1 MKTIYMDHS
10 ATTYVRPEVVEAM
23 APYFSEVYGNP
34 SSIHHMGRHA
44 RYVLDECRDRVAECM
59 KVDPKEVI
67 FTGGGS
73 EGDNFAIVGTA
84 LALQEKGNHI
94 ITSQIEHHAVLH
106 TCEFLESQGFE
117 VTYLPVDQ
125 YGLVDPEVLEESI
138 TDRTILVSIMSSNNE
153 VGTIQ
158 DLEALAGVCYKRGV
172 RFHTDSVQS
181 IGLHELRL
189 NELPIDLATFTAHK
203 FYGPK
208 GVGVMIRKLGTKI
221 KPIIWGGAQEFKL
234 RAGTENL
241 AGIVGL
247 TKALELA
254 ISEQDANVKRLT
266 ALRDKL
272 ISGILTKIPDTHLNG
287 HPTRRLAHNANIS
300 FNRVEGEG
308 ILLKLDFL
316 GVCASS
322 GSACTSA
329 SLEPSHVLRAMGV
342 DPVLAH
348 GSIRMTLGKCNTEE
362 DIDFVVAQ
370 LPPIVEQ
377 LRAISAVY

>member
-1 MKTIYMDHS
+1 MDHS
-10 ATTYVRPEVVEAM
+10 ATTYVRPEVVDAM

>member
-1 MKTIYMDHS
+1 MDHS